1 MSASSCLSLL
11 RKVTTLLGLASLSTL
26 SSFPTT
32 AQIAVNSSQINNSP
46 QIKKLAANP
55 IPTEQV
61 PLRAT
66 SGIHLLAQAGVRSI
80 ADELFTANDAFSTLT
95 TAIRTAGLTE
105 ALAGRGPFTI
115 FAPTDEA
122 FNALPQGT
130 VPTLLRPENRA
141 RLTRILTYHVVPG
154 NITTFDLTPGQTVR
168 LRTLAGQS
176 LTVRVSGASEV
187 YVNGVKVVMADI
199 PARNGTIHGIG
210 AVLLP

>member
-1 MSASSCLSLL
+1 MSTSSRPSLV
-11 RKVTTLLGLASLSTL
+11 RKLTTLLGLASLSTL
-26 SSFPTT
+26 SNLPAT
-32 AQIAVNSSQINNSP
+32 AQISVNSGEFN
-46 QIKKLAANP
+46 KLAGNSS
-55 IPTEQV
+55 PTQQV

-66 SGIHLLAQAGVRSI
+66 SGINLLAQVGVRSI
-80 ADELFTANDAFSTLT
+80 ADELLTANDAFSTLT
-95 TAIRTAGLTE
+95 TAIREAGLTE

-130 VPTLLRPENRA
+130 VPTLLRRENRSQ
-141 RLTRILTYHVVPG
+141 LTRLLTYHVVPG
-154 NITTFDLTPGQTVR
+154 NITTFDLAPGRTLR

-187 YVNGVKVVMADI
+187 FVNGVKVIMADI

-210 AVLLP
+210 AVLMP

>member
-1 MSASSCLSLL
+1 MSASSCPSLV
-11 RKVTTLLGLASLSTL
+11 RKLTTLLGLASLSTL
-26 SSFPTT
+26 SSLPAT
-32 AQIAVNSSQINNSP
+32 AQIAINSGELN
-46 QIKKLAANP
+46 KLAANL
-55 IPTEQV
+55 IPTQQA

-66 SGIHLLAQAGVRSI
+66 TGIHLLAQAGVRSI
-80 ADELFTANDAFSTLT
+80 ADELFIANDAFSTLT
-95 TAIRTAGLTE
+95 TAIREAGLTE

-122 FNALPQGT
+122 FKALPQGT
-130 VPTLLRPENRA
+130 VATLLRRENRA
-141 RLTRILTYHVVPG
+141 QLTRILTYHVVPG
-154 NITTFDLTPGQTVR
+154 NITTFDLTPGQTLR

>member
-1 MSASSCLSLL
+1 MSASSCLSLA
-11 RKVTTLLGLASLSTL
+11 RKLTTLLGLASLSTL
-26 SSFPTT
+26 ISFPAT
-32 AQIAVNSSQINNSP
+32 AQITINSGEIN
-46 QIKKLAANP
+46 KLATNSNP
-55 IPTEQV
+55 TQQV

-66 SGIHLLAQAGVRSI
+66 SGINLLAQAGVRSI
-80 ADELFTANDAFSTLT
+80 ADELVTANDAFSTLS
-95 TAIRTAGLTE
+95 TAIRAAGLTE

-130 VPTLLRPENRA
+130 VPTLLRPENRSK
-141 RLTRILTYHVVPG
+141 LTRILTYHVVPG
-154 NITTFDLTPGQTVR
+154 NITTFDLAPGRTLR

-187 YVNGVKVVMADI
+187 FVNGVKVIMADI

-210 AVLLP
+210 AVLMP

>member
-1 MSASSCLSLL
+1 MSTSSRSSLV
-11 RKVTTLLGLASLSTL
+11 RKLTTLLGVASLSTL
-26 SSFPTT
+26 SNLPAT
-32 AQIAVNSSQINNSP
+32 AQISVNSGEFN
-46 QIKKLAANP
+46 KLAGNSS
-55 IPTEQV
+55 PTQQV

-66 SGIHLLAQAGVRSI
+66 SGINLLAQVGVRSI
-80 ADELFTANDAFSTLT
+80 ADELLTANDAFSTLS
-95 TAIRTAGLTE
+95 TALREAGLTE

-130 VPTLLRPENRA
+130 VPTLLRPENRS

-154 NITTFDLTPGQTVR
+154 NITTLDLASGRTLR

-187 YVNGVKVVMADI
+187 FVNGVKVIMADI

-210 AVLLP
+210 AVLMP

>member
-11 RKVTTLLGLASLSTL
+11 RKVTTLLGLASLSSL
-26 SSFPTT
+26 SSFPAT
-32 AQIAVNSSQINNSP
+32 AQIAVNLPQIN
-46 QIKKLAANP
+46 QLAANP
-55 IPTEQV
+55 IPTQQE

-66 SGIHLLAQAGVRSI
+66 TGINLLAQAGVRTI
-80 ADELFTANDAFSTLT
+80 ADELITANDAFSTLS
-95 TAIRTAGLTE
+95 TAISAAGLTQ

-122 FNALPQGT
+122 FKALPQGT
-130 VPTLLRPENRA
+130 VPTLLRRENRA
-141 RLTRILTYHVVPG
+141 QLTRILTYHVVPG
-154 NITTFDLTPGQTVR
+154 NITTFDLTPGQTLR

-187 YVNGVKVVMADI
+187 FVNGVKVVLADI

>member
-1 MSASSCLSLL
+1 MSTSSRPSLV
-11 RKVTTLLGLASLSTL
+11 RKLTTLLGVASLSTL
-26 SSFPTT
+26 SNLPAT
-32 AQIAVNSSQINNSP
+32 AQISVNSGEFN
-46 QIKKLAANP
+46 KLAGNSS
-55 IPTEQV
+55 PTQQV

-66 SGIHLLAQAGVRSI
+66 SGINLLAQVGVRSI
-80 ADELFTANDAFSTLT
+80 ADELLTANDAFSTLS
-95 TAIRTAGLTE
+95 TALREAGLTE

-130 VPTLLRPENRA
+130 VPTLLRPENRS

-154 NITTFDLTPGQTVR
+154 NITTLDLAPGRTLR
-168 LRTLAGQS
+168 LKTLAGQS

-187 YVNGVKVVMADI
+187 FVNGVKVIMADI

-210 AVLLP
+210 AVLMP

>member
-11 RKVTTLLGLASLSTL
+11 RKVTTLLGIASLSSL
-26 SSFPTT
+26 SSFPAT
-32 AQIAVNSSQINNSP
+32 AQIAVHLPQIN
-46 QIKKLAANP
+46 QLAANP
-55 IPTEQV
+55 IGSQQV

-66 SGIHLLAQAGVRSI
+66 TGINLLAQAGVRTI
-80 ADELFTANDAFSTLT
+80 ADELVTANDAFSTLS
-95 TAIRTAGLTE
+95 TAISAAGLTQ

-122 FNALPQGT
+122 FKALPQGT
-130 VPTLLRPENRA
+130 VPTLLRRENRA
-141 RLTRILTYHVVPG
+141 QLTRILTYHVVPG
-154 NITTFDLTPGQTVR
+154 NISTFDLTPGQTLR

-187 YVNGVKVVMADI
+187 FVNGVKVVLADI
-199 PARNGTIHGIG
+199 PARNGTIHGIS

>member
-1 MSASSCLSLL
+1 MSASSCPSLV
-11 RKVTTLLGLASLSTL
+11 RKLTTLLGVASLTTL
-26 SSFPTT
+26 SSFPAR
-32 AQIAVNSSQINNSP
+32 AQITVNSGEFNKLTANS
-46 QIKKLAANP
+46 NP
-55 IPTEQV
+55 TQQV

-66 SGIHLLAQAGVRSI
+66 SGINLLAQVGVRSI

-95 TAIRTAGLTE
+95 TALRAAGLTE

-130 VPTLLRPENRA
+130 VPTLLRRENRA
-141 RLTRILTYHVVPG
+141 QLTRLLTYHVVPG
-154 NITTFDLTPGQTVR
+154 NITTFDLAPGRTLR

-187 YVNGVKVVMADI
+187 FVNGVKVVMADI

-210 AVLLP
+210 AVLMP

>member
-26 SSFPTT
+26 SSFPAT
-32 AQIAVNSSQINNSP
+32 AQIAVNSPQIN
-46 QIKKLAANP
+46 KLACNP
-55 IPTEQV
+55 FPTEQA
-61 PLRAT
+61 PLSAT
-66 SGIHLLAQAGVRSI
+66 PGINLLAQVGVRSI
-80 ADELFTANDAFSTLT
+80 ADELVTANDAFSTLS
-95 TAIRTAGLTE
+95 TAISEAGLTE

-122 FNALPQGT
+122 FKALPQGT
-130 VPTLLRPENRA
+130 VPTLLRRENRA
-141 RLTRILTYHVVPG
+141 QLTRILTYHVVPG
-154 NITTFDLTPGQTVR
+154 NITTFDLKPGQTVR

-176 LTVRVSGASEV
+176 LTVRVSEASEV
-187 YVNGVKVVMADI
+187 YVNGNKVIMADI